1 MDQQQQQQPET
12 AVFVGNL
19 AYASTEDSIRNL
31 FGSVGAIQRV
41 KVLVF
46 SDTQRPKGA
55 AIVTFEEASAAA
67 QAVDQLQ
74 GASLDGRQISL
85 RPFYTNGPPQR
96 EGGFRGESRGGRGGD
111 FGGRGGFRG
120 GRGGD
125 FGGRGGDFGG
135 RGAGRAPA
143 PAGAGVV
150 VTVGNLPFRSTWRD
164 IKDVFNQVAPV
175 LRADITSRGSGS
187 VSFATMDEAM
197 AVVKDL
203 QGADLG
209 GRPMSLRIAR
219 E

>member
-1 MDQQQQQQPET
+1 MDQQQQPET

-19 AYASTEDSIRNL
+19 AYASTEDSLRNL
-31 FGSVGAIQRV
+31 FGTVGAIQRV

-55 AIVTFEEASAAA
+55 AIVTFEDASAAA
-67 QAVDQLQ
+67 LAIEQLQ
-74 GASLDGRQISL
+74 GATLDGRQIAL
-85 RPFYTNGPPQR
+85 RPFFTNGPPQR

-125 FGGRGGDFGG
+125 FGGRG
-135 RGAGRAPA
+135 AGRAPA
-143 PAGAGVV
+143 PSGGGVV
-150 VTVGNLPFRSTWRD
+150 VAVGNLPFSSTWRD
-164 IKDVFNQVAPV
+164 LKDVFNQVAPV
-175 LRADITSRGSGS
+175 LRADITSRGAGT